1 MKNYLWKINKKKLL
15 KTNLSEYADFLKKN
29 YKFKVNNNFD
39 QLWKWSIKNPKFFW
53 SSIWD
58 FTKIVGFKGD
68 IILKKSKIFYKNKFF
83 PTSKI
88 NYAKNILIKNNNKPA
103 IIFKSENEYRTEV
116 TWKKLNLNVK
126 AISIWLQNNKIK
138 KGDRVAA
145 YLPNIPEAVVAYIA
159 SSAIGAVWSSCSP
172 DFGAPGVIERFSQ
185 IKPKILF
192 IGNEYFYN
200 GKKINI
206 LERLNKI
213 LKEVPSIKKVVLVAY
228 PGTKIVKK
236 KIIKKNIFSWKDIL
250 NQKNKKKLKY
260 TMSNFNDPLAIL
272 YSSGT
277 TGKPKCI
284 CHGIGGVLIQHN
296 KELQIHCDVKNNDRV
311 FYFTTCGWMMWNWLV
326 GALSSGATILLFD
339 GFPMYKRDDLLFKF
353 ANEEKVT
360 LQV

>member
-138 KGDRVAA
+138 K
-145 YLPNIPEAVVAYIA
+145 
-159 SSAIGAVWSSCSP
+159 
-172 DFGAPGVIERFSQ
+172 VIELPHIYQ
-185 IKPKILF
+185 I
-192 IGNEYFYN
+192 Y
-200 GKKINI
+200 
-206 LERLNKI
+206 
-213 LKEVPSIKKVVLVAY
+213 LK
-228 PGTKIVKK
+228 
-236 KIIKKNIFSWKDIL
+236 
-250 NQKNKKKLKY
+250 
-260 TMSNFNDPLAIL
+260 
-272 YSSGT
+272 
-277 TGKPKCI
+277 
-284 CHGIGGVLIQHN
+284 
-296 KELQIHCDVKNNDRV
+296 
-311 FYFTTCGWMMWNWLV
+311 
-326 GALSSGATILLFD
+326 LLL
-339 GFPMYKRDDLLFKF
+339 RI
-353 ANEEKVT
+353 
-360 LQV
+360 